1 MSSTYQVIQE
11 EGIRLNANESPFP
24 ISEACLKEV
33 IEAVNTIEFHRYP
46 DDSHQQLKE
55 AYAKYLGLQKE
66 QLIMGNGSDEMIGLI
81 IATQIKENDCVYTM
95 DPDFS
100 MYDYYTSLHGGHMA
114 TYEYPLNSVF
124 DVNNFIENGKKA
136 NAKLVIFSNPN
147 NPSGQCASETDIK
160 KIIEAFHDRII
171 VIDEAY
177 GEFNDFSMLPYLNEY
192 KNLIVLRTMSKAFGM
207 AAIRCG
213 CMAACEATVSSL
225 ISYKVPYNINSF
237 TQVCAVIL
245 LKHTQEMKQNIDLLI
260 KERDTMYQKIKE
272 ADLTDITIYP
282 SKANYLYGTSSRKQE
297 LLDALKQHNILIRNY
312 ANNDSF
318 RISIGAP
325 KENELVLEIM
335 KSVFQVKHQ

>member
-1 MSSTYQVIQE
+1 
-11 EGIRLNANESPFP
+11 
-24 ISEACLKEV
+24 
-33 IEAVNTIEFHRYP
+33 
-46 DDSHQQLKE
+46 
-55 AYAKYLGLQKE
+55 
-66 QLIMGNGSDEMIGLI
+66 MGNGSDEMIGLI

-114 TYEYPLNSVF
+114 TYKYPLNSVF

-147 NPSGQCASETDIK
+147 NPSGQCVSETDIK

>member
-1 MSSTYQVIQE
+1 MSSTYQGIQE

-24 ISEACLKEV
+24 ISDTCLKEV
-33 IEAVNTIEFHRYP
+33 IEAVKKIEFHRYP

-55 AYAKYLGLQKE
+55 AYANYLGLQKE

-114 TYEYPLNSVF
+114 TYKYPLNSVF

-147 NPSGQCASETDIK
+147 NPSGQCVSETDIK

>member
-1 MSSTYQVIQE
+1 
-11 EGIRLNANESPFP
+11 
-24 ISEACLKEV
+24 
-33 IEAVNTIEFHRYP
+33 
-46 DDSHQQLKE
+46 
-55 AYAKYLGLQKE
+55 
-66 QLIMGNGSDEMIGLI
+66 
-81 IATQIKENDCVYTM
+81 
-95 DPDFS
+95 
-100 MYDYYTSLHGGHMA
+100 
-114 TYEYPLNSVF
+114 
-124 DVNNFIENGKKA
+124 
-136 NAKLVIFSNPN
+136 
-147 NPSGQCASETDIK
+147 
-160 KIIEAFHDRII
+160 
-171 VIDEAY
+171 
-177 GEFNDFSMLPYLNEY
+177 
-192 KNLIVLRTMSKAFGM
+192 MSKAFGM

-237 TQVCAVIL
+237 TQVCAAIL

-325 KENELVLEIM
+325 KENELVLETI
-335 KSVFQVKHQ
+335 KSVFQAKHQ

>member
-1 MSSTYQVIQE
+1 MSSTYQVIKE

-24 ISEACLKEV
+24 ISDTCLKEV
-33 IEAVNTIEFHRYP
+33 IEAVKTIEFHRYP

-114 TYEYPLNSVF
+114 TYEYPLNSVL
-124 DVNNFIENGKKA
+124 DVNDFIENGKKA

-147 NPSGQCASETDIK
+147 NPSGQCVSETDIK
-160 KIIEAFHDRII
+160 KIIEAFYDRIV

-192 KNLIVLRTMSKAFGM
+192 KNLIVLRTM
-207 AAIRCG
+207 
-213 CMAACEATVSSL
+213 
-225 ISYKVPYNINSF
+225 
-237 TQVCAVIL
+237 
-245 LKHTQEMKQNIDLLI
+245 
-260 KERDTMYQKIKE
+260 
-272 ADLTDITIYP
+272 
-282 SKANYLYGTSSRKQE
+282 
-297 LLDALKQHNILIRNY
+297 
-312 ANNDSF
+312 
-318 RISIGAP
+318 
-325 KENELVLEIM
+325 
-335 KSVFQVKHQ
+335 